1 MLNADT
7 YDRLKEFYSNYAEDT
22 ICLPDTKVCFNAEF
36 VKEAVKEINDLLM
49 RNLMAEQKPNKI
61 EILGL
66 LLLVKLAGE

>member
-36 VKEAVKEINDLLM
+36 VKEAVKEIDDLLI
-49 RNLMAEQKPNKI
+49 RKLMEQNPNKI